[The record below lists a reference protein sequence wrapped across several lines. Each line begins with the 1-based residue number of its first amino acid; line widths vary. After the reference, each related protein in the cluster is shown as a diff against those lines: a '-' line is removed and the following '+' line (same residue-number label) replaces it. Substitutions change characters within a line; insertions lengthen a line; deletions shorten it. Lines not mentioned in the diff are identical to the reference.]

1 MLDKKGLRDA
11 YSLNTPEDSINLYKV
26 WASTYDIDFAMKNDY
41 KSPSEVAKYYNKYAK
56 TTDDPILDVGAG
68 TGLIGQSISKICKR
82 EIDAIDISTEMLDF
96 AKSKGCYT
104 KLIKADLTKKLD
116 ISEDQ
121 YGAIVSSG
129 TFTHGHVGPK
139 AFDELLRILKPDGL
153 FIVTIH
159 SGVFR
164 KGGFEQKLSELKT
177 SITDPIFQEVKAYGN
192 NQDKRYGDDKV
203 IIAIF
208 RKKTL

>member
-1 MLDKKGLRDA
+1 M
-11 YSLNTPEDSINLYKV
+11 
-26 WASTYDIDFAMKNDY
+26 
-41 KSPSEVAKYYNKYAK
+41 
-56 TTDDPILDVGAG
+56 
-68 TGLIGQSISKICKR
+68 
-82 EIDAIDISTEMLDF
+82 
-96 AKSKGCYT
+96 
-104 KLIKADLTKKLD
+104 IKFKKLD
-116 ISEDQ
+116 IPEDQ

-203 IIAIF
+203 IITIF